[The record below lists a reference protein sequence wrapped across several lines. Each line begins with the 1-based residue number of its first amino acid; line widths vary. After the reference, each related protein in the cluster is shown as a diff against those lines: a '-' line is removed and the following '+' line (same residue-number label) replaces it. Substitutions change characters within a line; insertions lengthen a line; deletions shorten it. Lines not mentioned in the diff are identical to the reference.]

1 MAVLDEE
8 GRGHKIGMTQMGGEG
23 AQWIGMSPFTEDR
36 HYAQNLGDG
45 TFFHSGSLAVRAAVA
60 AGVTMT
66 YKILYNDAVAMT
78 GGQTPVGRVGVTEL
92 THWLAMEGVKKVIV
106 TTPDPAALAHAR
118 LHPLATV
125 LHRDDT
131 AQAQR
136 ELAAIDGVTAL
147 IHFDPCAAEE
157 RRLRSRG
164 QRPALAESVWINS
177 RVCEGCGD
185 CADHATCMS
194 LVHVETEFGTKMSV
208 HQGSCNLDRSCV
220 SGECPSFVVAR
231 HDGRGRGARPR
242 AYPTPPTSLPDPPVR
257 PWSGTTVLRMPGIG
271 GTGVVT
277 VSRITQMAAHL
288 AGLHAAGIDQTGL
301 AQKNGPVTSDVRLSS
316 SPIEGDVHASPGSTD
331 VLLGFDLL
339 GAAGDDALSVA
350 SPERTVAVLNTAET
364 PTASMLR
371 HQRSSY
377 PLASGLRA
385 RIARATRGGDMVC
398 VDAQTIAEQLTG
410 DHLAANLVLI
420 GAAFQSGLLPFGAAE
435 LAEAVRL
442 NGVDVEA
449 SLAAVAWGRAAVASP
464 EAVRAALAPTA
475 PGAGA
480 RRICDR
486 PVSSLF
492 GGTPRA
498 TAPRA

>member
-1 MAVLDEE
+1 
-8 GRGHKIGMTQMGGEG
+8 
-23 AQWIGMSPFTEDR
+23 
-36 HYAQNLGDG
+36 
-45 TFFHSGSLAVRAAVA
+45 
-60 AGVTMT
+60 
-66 YKILYNDAVAMT
+66 
-78 GGQTPVGRVGVTEL
+78 
-92 THWLAMEGVKKVIV
+92 
-106 TTPDPAALAHAR
+106 
-118 LHPLATV
+118 
-125 LHRDDT
+125 
-131 AQAQR
+131 
-136 ELAAIDGVTAL
+136 
-147 IHFDPCAAEE
+147 
-157 RRLRSRG
+157 
-164 QRPALAESVWINS
+164 
-177 RVCEGCGD
+177 
-185 CADHATCMS
+185 
-194 LVHVETEFGTKMSV
+194 MSV
-208 HQGSCNLDRSCV
+208 PRSSWPATTDEV
-220 SGECPSFVVAR
+220 GG
-231 HDGRGRGARPR
+231 HDPGRI
-242 AYPTPPTSLPDPPVR
+242 PTPPTSLPDPPVR

-301 AQKNGPVTSDVRLSS
+301 AQKNGPVTSDVRISS
-316 SPIEGDVHASPGSTD
+316 SPIEGDVHASPGGTD

-420 GAAFQSGLLPFGAAE
+420 GAAFQSGLLPFGAEE

-449 SLAAVAWGRAAVASP
+449 SLAAVAWGAPQWRRPRPCVLPSP
-464 EAVRAALAPTA
+464 RRPRR
-475 PGAGA
+475 PA